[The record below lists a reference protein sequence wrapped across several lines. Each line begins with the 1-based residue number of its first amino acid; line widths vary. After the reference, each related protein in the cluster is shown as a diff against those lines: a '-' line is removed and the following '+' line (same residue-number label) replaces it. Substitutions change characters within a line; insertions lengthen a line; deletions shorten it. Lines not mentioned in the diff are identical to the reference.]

1 MVRMTRVWNLVI
13 IVLTQ
18 YCTAIFLVDSGQGAL
33 FYLTN
38 IWLFV
43 LSLSSAM
50 IAAAGYIINDYY
62 DVKIDLIN
70 KPERV
75 VVGRMV
81 KRRVAMAWH
90 TALNIAGI
98 LLGVILW
105 WFIGLMN
112 LLSAGLLWLYSNQL
126 KRIPFVGNLAV
137 ALLTGWAVYVV
148 DVLFQSGNIMVL
160 AFAGFAFAFTL
171 IREVIK
177 DIEDVKGDATFGCRT
192 LPVVYGVRKTKLMVY
207 LFCIAFLTCMCVLAY
222 SLVGS
227 ELAIFSAGLVIP
239 LGLICYLLSRADTVA
254 HYRQLSGYC
263 KIIMLV
269 GIMSMAFFK

>member
-1 MVRMTRVWNLVI
+1 MKPSNIPSSSLLPLAGIVRMTRVWNLVI

-126 KRIPFVGNLAV
+126 KRMPF
-137 ALLTGWAVYVV
+137 
-148 DVLFQSGNIMVL
+148 
-160 AFAGFAFAFTL
+160 
-171 IREVIK
+171 EVI
-177 DIEDVKGDATFGCRT
+177 
-192 LPVVYGVRKTKLMVY
+192 LPL
-207 LFCIAFLTCMCVLAY
+207 LY
-222 SLVGS
+222 SL
-227 ELAIFSAGLVIP
+227 AG
-239 LGLICYLLSRADTVA
+239 
-254 HYRQLSGYC
+254 QF
-263 KIIMLV
+263 ML
-269 GIMSMAFFK
+269 